1 MRTLDDLIADGVQDR
16 FVLLRADLN
25 VPLDGYVITDD
36 GRIRAALPTITRLAG
51 AGAKVL
57 VVAHLGR
64 PEGGAPPGRDP
75 LSTLSPVA
83 GRLGQLLDQR
93 VSLAQDVVGRSA
105 RDVAGSLR
113 AGGVAMLANV
123 RCDPRETGTEG
134 EREQLATELAEL
146 VPSGAF
152 VSDGFGVV
160 HREQASV
167 VEVARK
173 LPAYG
178 GDLVARETEVLRRLV
193 GDPDRPYVVILG
205 GSKVSDK
212 LGVLSNLLPTVDR
225 LLVGGAMC
233 FTFLAAQGHDVGG
246 SKLES
251 DQVDTC
257 KDLLDRY
264 AEKLVLPTDVVVASE
279 FSADA
284 QTRTVSVS
292 EMPEGWMGLDIG
304 PETVSAFGAALD
316 GAATV
321 FWNGPMGVFEMA
333 PFAAGTTGVAE
344 AVAASSAFS
353 VIGGGDS
360 ASAIRAAGLDEDRF
374 GHISTGGGASLE
386 FLEGHVLPGIAVLEE
401 TQRSGARPS
410 EEES

>member
-1 MRTLDDLIADGVQDR
+1 MKTLDDLIAEGVADR
-16 FVLLRADLN
+16 FVLLRADFN
-25 VPLDGYVITDD
+25 VPMDGFTITDD
-36 GRIRAALPTITRLAG
+36 GRIRAALPTITRLA
-51 AGAKVL
+51 ATGAKVL
-57 VVAHLGR
+57 VMAHLGR
-64 PEGGAPPGRDP
+64 PKETHPLGRDP
-75 LSTLSPVA
+75 VMTLTAVA

-93 VSLAQDVVGRSA
+93 VHLAKDVVGDSA
-105 RDVAGSLR
+105 RDVAGALEP
-113 AGGVAMLANV
+113 GGVALLANV
-123 RCDPRETGTEG
+123 RCEPRETGTPS
-134 EREQLATELAEL
+134 ERDALATELAEL
-146 VPSGAF
+146 VPGGAF

-167 VEVARK
+167 YEIARK

-178 GDLVARETEVLRRLV
+178 GDLVARETEVLRRLT
-193 GDPDRPYVVILG
+193 GDPARPYVVILG

-212 LGVLSNLLPTVDR
+212 LAVLTNLLPKVDT

-233 FTFLAAQGHDVGG
+233 FTFLAAQGYDVGG

-257 KDLLDRY
+257 RELLSKY
-264 AEKLVLPTDVVVASE
+264 ADTLVLPADVVVASR

-284 QTRTVSVS
+284 QTRTVPVS
-292 EMPEGWMGLDIG
+292 EIPEGWMGLDVG
-304 PETVSAFGAALD
+304 PDTVAAFGARLAD
-316 GAATV
+316 AATV

-344 AVAASSAFS
+344 AVADSPAFS

-386 FLEGHVLPGIAVLEE
+386 FLEGKELPGIAVLEE
-401 TQRSGARPS
+401 TGAS
-410 EEES
+410 EATGRGDA

>member
-1 MRTLDDLIADGVQDR
+1 
-16 FVLLRADLN
+16 
-25 VPLDGYVITDD
+25 
-36 GRIRAALPTITRLAG
+36 
-51 AGAKVL
+51 
-57 VVAHLGR
+57 
-64 PEGGAPPGRDP
+64 
-75 LSTLSPVA
+75 
-83 GRLGQLLDQR
+83 
-93 VSLAQDVVGRSA
+93 VSV
-105 RDVAGSLR
+105 
-113 AGGVAMLANV
+113 LANV
-123 RCDPRETGTEG
+123 RYDPRETGSPA
-134 EREQLATELAEL
+134 ERDHLATELAEL
-146 VPSGAF
+146 VPGGAF

-178 GDLVARETEVLRRLV
+178 GDLVARETAVLRRLV
-193 GDPDRPYVVILG
+193 GEPDRPYVVILG

-212 LGVLSNLLPTVDR
+212 LGVLSNLLPKVDR

-257 KDLLDRY
+257 RDLLSRY
-264 AEKLVLPTDVVVASE
+264 ADTLVLPTDVVVASE
-279 FSADA
+279 FSEDA
-284 QTRTVSVS
+284 QTRTVPVD
-292 EMPEGWMGLDIG
+292 EMPEGWLGLDVG
-304 PETVSAFGAALD
+304 PETVAAFGAALD

-333 PFAAGTTGVAE
+333 PFAAGTTGVAD

-353 VIGGGDS
+353 VVGGGDS

-401 TQRSGARPS
+401 R
-410 EEES
+410 

>member
-1 MRTLDDLIADGVQDR
+1 MKTLDDLIAEGVQDR
-16 FVLLRADLN
+16 FVLLRADFN
-25 VPLDGYVITDD
+25 VPLDGFTITDD
-36 GRIRAALPTITRLAG
+36 GRIQAALPTITKLVG
-51 AGAKVL
+51 AGAKL
-57 VVAHLGR
+57 VIAAHLGR
-64 PEGGAPPGRDP
+64 PKGGEPGGRDRMMS
-75 LSTLSPVA
+75 LTPVA

-93 VSLAQDVVGRSA
+93 VMLADDVVGPSA
-105 RDVAGSLR
+105 RDHAERLE
-113 AGGVAMLANV
+113 AGGIEMLANV
-123 RCDPRETGTEG
+123 RCDPRETGSAQ
-134 EREQLATELAEL
+134 ERAQLACELAAL
-146 VPSGAF
+146 VPGGAF

-167 VEVARK
+167 VDVARE
-173 LPAYG
+173 LPAYA

-193 GDPDRPYVVILG
+193 GDPARPYVVILG

-212 LGVLSNLLPTVDR
+212 LGVLSNLLPKVDK

-233 FTFLAAQGHDVGG
+233 FTFLAAQGRDVGG

-251 DQVDTC
+251 DQLDTC
-257 KDLLDRY
+257 RELLEKY
-264 AEKLVLPTDVVVASE
+264 ADTLVLPTDVVVASE

-284 QTRTVSVS
+284 QTRTVPVS
-292 EMPEGWMGLDIG
+292 EMPESWLGLDVG
-304 PETVSAFGAALD
+304 PETVRLFGSHLTD
-316 GAATV
+316 AATV

-344 AVAASSAFS
+344 AVADSPAFS

-360 ASAIRAAGLDEDRF
+360 ASAIRAAGLDEGRF

-401 TQRSGARPS
+401 G
-410 EEES
+410 

>member
-1 MRTLDDLIADGVQDR
+1 MRTVDDLIADGVQDR
-16 FVLLRADLN
+16 FVLLRADFN
-25 VPLDGYVITDD
+25 VPLDGYTITDD
-36 GRIRAALPTITRLAG
+36 GRIRAALPTITRLAA

-57 VVAHLGR
+57 VMAHLGR
-64 PEGGAPPGRDP
+64 PKGGEPPGRDP
-75 LSTLSPVA
+75 VSSLAPVA

-93 VSLAQDVVGRSA
+93 VSLAQDVVGLSA
-105 RDVAGSLR
+105 RGVAEGLR
-113 AGGVAMLANV
+113 SGGVALLANV

-134 EREQLATELAEL
+134 ERDQLATELAEL
-146 VPSGAF
+146 VPSQDPSRPSAF

-167 VEVARK
+167 VEIARK

-178 GDLVARETEVLRRLV
+178 GDLVARETEVLRRLT
-193 GDPDRPYVVILG
+193 GDPARPYAVILG

-212 LGVLSNLLPTVDR
+212 LAVLTNLLPKVDT

-233 FTFLAAQGHDVGG
+233 FTFLAAEGKGVGD
-246 SKLES
+246 SKFES
-251 DQVDTC
+251 DQLDTC
-257 KDLLDRY
+257 RELLAQYPDT
-264 AEKLVLPTDVVVASE
+264 LVLPVDVVVADA

-284 QTRTVSVS
+284 NTRTVPVS
-292 EMPEGWMGLDIG
+292 EIPDGWLGLDVG
-304 PETVSAFGAALD
+304 SETVRLFGEKLAD
-316 GAATV
+316 AATV

-344 AVAASSAFS
+344 AVADSPAFS

-360 ASAIRAAGLDEDRF
+360 ASAIRAAGLDEERF

-401 TQRSGARPS
+401 SS
-410 EEES
+410 

>member
-1 MRTLDDLIADGVQDR
+1 MRTLDDLVAEGVRDR
-16 FVLLRADLN
+16 FVLVRSDLN
-25 VPLDGYVITDD
+25 VPLDGYTITDD
-36 GRIRAALPTITRLAG
+36 GRIRAALPTITRLRE
-51 AGAKVL
+51 AGAKV
-57 VVAHLGR
+57 VVTAHLGR
-64 PEGGAPPGRDP
+64 PKGGPPPGRDP
-75 LSTLSPVA
+75 VESLSPVA
-83 GRLGQLLDQR
+83 AGLGQLLDER
-93 VSLAQDVVGRSA
+93 VLLAKDVVGESA
-105 RDVAGSLR
+105 RRVAEALR
-113 AGGVAMLANV
+113 PGGVAMLANV
-123 RCDPRETGTEG
+123 RCDARETGDAD
-134 EREQLATELAEL
+134 ERAQLAGEIAAL
-146 VPSGAF
+146 VPGGAF

-167 VEVARK
+167 VEIARE

-193 GDPDRPYVVILG
+193 GDPERPYVVILG

-212 LGVLSNLLPTVDR
+212 LGVLSNLLPKVDK

-233 FTFLAAQGHDVGG
+233 FTFLAAQGYDVGG

-257 KDLLDRY
+257 KDLLGRY
-264 AEKLVLPTDVVVASE
+264 ADTLVLPTDVVVASE

-284 QTRTVSVS
+284 DTRTVSVS
-292 EMPEGWMGLDIG
+292 DMPEGWMGLDVG

-360 ASAIRAAGLDEDRF
+360 ASAIRAAGLDEGRF

-386 FLEGHVLPGIAVLEE
+386 FLEGHVLPGIAVLEPS
-401 TQRSGARPS
+401 RHSARPG
-410 EEES
+410 EGT

>member
-1 MRTLDDLIADGVQDR
+1 MKTVDDLIADGVADR
-16 FVLLRADLN
+16 FVLLRADFN
-25 VPLDGYVITDD
+25 VPLDGYSITDD
-36 GRIRAALPTITRLAG
+36 GRIQAALPTITKLLG
-51 AGAKVL
+51 AGAKL
-57 VVAHLGR
+57 VVAAHLGR
-64 PEGGAPPGRDP
+64 PKDGEPGGRDRKA
-75 LSTLSPVA
+75 TLTPVA

-93 VSLAQDVVGRSA
+93 VKLADDVVGPSA
-105 RDVAGSLR
+105 RDHAENAESGDV
-113 AGGVAMLANV
+113 VMLANV
-123 RCDPRETGTEG
+123 RCDPRETGSAS
-134 EREQLATELAEL
+134 ERAELAGELAGL
-146 VPSGAF
+146 VPGGAF

-167 VEVARK
+167 VDVARR

-193 GDPDRPYVVILG
+193 GDPARPYVVILG

-212 LGVLSNLLPTVDR
+212 LGVLENLLPKVDK

-233 FTFLAAQGHDVGG
+233 FTFLAAQGHDVAG

-251 DQVDTC
+251 DQIETCRKLLGDYADT
-257 KDLLDRY
+257 
-264 AEKLVLPTDVVVASE
+264 LVLPTDVVVASE

-284 QTRTVSVS
+284 QTRTVPVT
-292 EMPEGWMGLDIG
+292 EMAQAGQDWLGLDVG
-304 PETVSAFGAALD
+304 PETVRLFGSHLAD
-316 GAATV
+316 AATV

-344 AVAASSAFS
+344 AVADSDAFS

-360 ASAIRAAGLDEDRF
+360 ASAIRAAGLDEGRF

-401 TQRSGARPS
+401 GA
-410 EEES
+410 

>member
-1 MRTLDDLIADGVQDR
+1 MQTLDDLLADGVQDR

-25 VPLDGYVITDD
+25 VPLSPDGGDGARITDD
-36 GRIRAALPTITRLAG
+36 GRIRAALPTLTRLVG

-57 VVAHLGR
+57 VMAHLGR
-64 PEGGAPPGRDP
+64 PKGAPDP
-75 LSTLSPVA
+75 QYSLAPVA
-83 GRLGQLLDQR
+83 ARLAELLDAR
-93 VSLAQDVVGRSA
+93 VSLAEDVVGESA
-105 RDVAGSLR
+105 RGVAAGLA
-113 AGGVAMLANV
+113 AGGVGLLANV
-123 RCDPRETGTEG
+123 RFDPRETGTAG
-134 EREQLATELAEL
+134 ERDALATEIVDL
-146 VPSGAF
+146 VGGAHGGAAF

-173 LPAYG
+173 LPHYA

-212 LGVLSNLLPTVDR
+212 LGVLSNLLPLVDR

-246 SKLES
+246 SKLEA
-251 DQVDTC
+251 DQADAC
-257 KDLLDRY
+257 RDLLSRY
-264 AEKLVLPTDVVVASE
+264 ADTLVLPSDVVVASE

-284 QTRTVSVS
+284 ETRTVPVG
-292 EMPEGWMGLDIG
+292 EMPAGWMGLDVG
-304 PETVSAFGAALD
+304 PDTVAAFGEALAD
-316 GAATV
+316 AATV

-344 AVAASSAFS
+344 KVAASGAFS

-360 ASAIRAAGLDEDRF
+360 ASAIRAAGLDEESF

-386 FLEGHVLPGIAVLEE
+386 FLEGRVLPGIAVLDEE
-401 TQRSGARPS
+401 D
-410 EEES
+410 

>member
-1 MRTLDDLIADGVQDR
+1 VAEG
-16 FVLLRADLN
+16 LR
-25 VPLDGYVITDD
+25 P
-36 GRIRAALPTITRLAG
+36 
-51 AGAKVL
+51 
-57 VVAHLGR
+57 
-64 PEGGAPPGRDP
+64 
-75 LSTLSPVA
+75 
-83 GRLGQLLDQR
+83 
-93 VSLAQDVVGRSA
+93 
-105 RDVAGSLR
+105 
-113 AGGVAMLANV
+113 GGVAVLANV
-123 RCDPRETGTEG
+123 RCDARETGTEG

-146 VPSGAF
+146 VPSQDPSRPSAF

-246 SKLES
+246 SKLEA

-292 EMPEGWMGLDIG
+292 EMPEGWMGLDVG
-304 PETVSAFGAALD
+304 PETVAAFGAALD

-360 ASAIRAAGLDEDRF
+360 ASAIRAAGLDEERF

-401 TQRSGARPS
+401 S
-410 EEES
+410 

>member
-1 MRTLDDLIADGVQDR
+1 MRTLDDLITEGVADR
-16 FVLLRADLN
+16 FVLLRADFN
-25 VPLDGYVITDD
+25 VPQDGYTITDD

-51 AGAKVL
+51 AGAKV
-57 VVAHLGR
+57 VVMAHLGR
-64 PEGGAPPGRDP
+64 PEGGPPPGRDKVQS
-75 LSTLSPVA
+75 LSAVA

-93 VSLAQDVVGRSA
+93 VGLAKDVVGDSA
-105 RDVAGSLR
+105 HGVVEALTP
-113 AGGVAMLANV
+113 GGVALLANV
-123 RCDPRETGTEG
+123 RCDARETGTAG

-146 VPSGAF
+146 VPGGAF

-160 HREQASV
+160 HRDQASV

-173 LPAYG
+173 LPAFA

-193 GDPDRPYVVILG
+193 GDPERPYVVILG

-212 LGVLSNLLPTVDR
+212 LGVLSNLLPTVDT

-233 FTFLAAQGHDVGG
+233 FTFLAAQGYDVGG

-251 DQVDTC
+251 DQIDTC
-257 KDLLDRY
+257 RDLLDRY
-264 AEKLVLPTDVVVASE
+264 ADTLVLPTDVVVASE

-284 QTRTVSVS
+284 DTRTVAVS
-292 EMPEGWMGLDIG
+292 EIPEGWMGLDVG
-304 PETVSAFGAALD
+304 PETVSAFASRMAD
-316 GAATV
+316 AATV

-333 PFAAGTTGVAE
+333 PFAAGTKGVAE
-344 AVAASSAFS
+344 AVASTKAFS

-360 ASAIRAAGLDEDRF
+360 ASAIRAAGLDEESF

-386 FLEGHVLPGIAVLEE
+386 FLEGHPLPGIAVLEE
-401 TQRSGARPS
+401 G
-410 EEES
+410 

>member
-1 MRTLDDLIADGVQDR
+1 MRTLDELLAELDGDPAKGR
-16 FVLLRADLN
+16 CVLVRADLN
-25 VPLDGYVITDD
+25 VPLDGTTITDD
-36 GRIRAALPTITRLAG
+36 GRIRASVPTLQKLRDAG
-51 AGAKVL
+51 AR
-57 VVAHLGR
+57 VVVAAHLGR
-64 PEGGAPPGRDP
+64 PKPGADNSKYS
-75 LSTLSPVA
+75 LAPVA
-83 GRLGQLLDQR
+83 ARLGELL
-93 VSLAQDVVGRSA
+93 GT
-105 RDVAGSLR
+105 DVALVPLGDEAKSAVDRLTS
-113 AGGVAMLANV
+113 GGIVLLENI
-123 RCDPRETGTEG
+123 RFDPRETSKDDQ
-134 EREQLATELAEL
+134 ERGALARELAVL
-146 VPSGAF
+146 AGTQGVF

-160 HREQASV
+160 HRKQASV

-178 GDLVARETEVLRRLV
+178 GDLVARETAVLRRLV
-193 GDPDRPYVVILG
+193 GEPDRPYVVILG

-212 LGVLSNLLPTVDR
+212 LGVLSNLLPKVDR

-257 KDLLDRY
+257 RDLLSRY
-264 AEKLVLPTDVVVASE
+264 ADTLVLPTDVVVASE
-279 FSADA
+279 FSEDA
-284 QTRTVSVS
+284 QTRTVSVG
-292 EMPEGWMGLDIG
+292 EMPEGWLGLDVG
-304 PETVSAFGAALD
+304 PETVAAFGAALD

-401 TQRSGARPS
+401 S
-410 EEES
+410 